1 MGKEKSLVTVK
12 LTPTS
17 HLELDLTNGF
27 VSWGSISGDS
37 SCRTSPERKKKKKE
51 LPLKGSGGH

>member
-37 SCRTSPERKKKKKE
+37 SCRTSSERE
-51 LPLKGSGGH
+51 WRALTTGLRAVVN